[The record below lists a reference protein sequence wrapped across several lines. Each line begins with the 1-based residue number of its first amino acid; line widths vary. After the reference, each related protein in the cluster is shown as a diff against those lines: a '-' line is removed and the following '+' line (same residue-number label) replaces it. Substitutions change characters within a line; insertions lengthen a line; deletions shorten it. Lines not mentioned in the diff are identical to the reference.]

1 VDHLTASSAEIVAG
15 AMRDNGRAKLVG
27 ETTFGKGRIQDIVE
41 LDGGG
46 ALKFTYAEYL
56 TPNGFAL
63 DGVGL
68 TPDIAVHP
76 EHTSVLD
83 PSFNTAVETMFGIS
97 R

>member
-1 VDHLTASSAEIVAG
+1 VAG
-15 AMRDNGRAKLVG
+15 DKPQHPPGSDAKDRPVQ
-27 ETTFGKGRIQDIVE
+27 FGKGRIQDIVE

-46 ALKFTYAEYL
+46 AFKFTYAEYL

-68 TPDIAVHP
+68 TPDIAARP
-76 EHTSVLD
+76 EQTSVLD
-83 PSFNTAVETMFGIS
+83 PSFNTAVETMFGIL